1 MCYVL
6 LIDQIHVITCNTT
19 SAHHG
24 STMGPALVVTFR
36 FQISLWLRFGSA
48 PASPLFLASST
59 PPLAMGIRGVRVT
72 TFSPFEMRAFGDI
85 AYEIKK
91 KLMWHST
98 NLGSTWAS
106 MIPAMVGTYALVK
119 WAEESY
125 HHKLLHERD

>member
-1 MCYVL
+1 
-6 LIDQIHVITCNTT
+6 
-19 SAHHG
+19 
-24 STMGPALVVTFR
+24 
-36 FQISLWLRFGSA
+36 
-48 PASPLFLASST
+48 
-59 PPLAMGIRGVRVT
+59 MGIRGVRVT